1 MYSEIICLSFAML
14 NDLTIQNYR
23 CFKNFHIDNLA
34 RVNLIVGMNNSGKT
48 SLLEAI
54 YLFISQKSARTLG
67 EILSNRGEVFERFNL
82 GVTGK
87 PETLH
92 LYYQVTNLF
101 RNYQIEVP
109 QIIDFK
115 TSDKNLYLQIKLDK
129 NHFNNQ
135 ITENKSETDLTAYKL
150 VLSFDSSQIIL
161 PVYEDGSIDEKFMQY
176 FKFSPSFTRKISYL
190 VDNPTSIFLTTN
202 NISIGELAALWNKIT
217 LTPKEDKVIEALQ
230 ILEPE
235 IERISFTSQANIN
248 GGILVKLRGKYPI
261 PLVSMG
267 EGMRRILQIAIGAVT
282 VENGFLLIDEI
293 ETGLYY
299 QSQTDMWRFVLEVAK
314 QLNIQ
319 VFATTHSWDCITAF
333 QEALELSNDN
343 NSGKLFRLS
352 RQNED
357 IGVVEYNRNELSTAV
372 NHSIE
377 VR

>member
-1 MYSEIICLSFAML
+1 ML
-14 NDLTIQNYR
+14 NDITIQNYR
-23 CFKNFHIDNLA
+23 CFKNFHINSLA

-54 YLFISQKSARTLG
+54 YLLISQKQPRVLG
-67 EILSNRGEVFERFNL
+67 EILDNRGEVIERLNL
-82 GVTGK
+82 GITGK
-87 PETLH
+87 PEKLE
-92 LYYQVTNLF
+92 LYYQITSLF
-101 RNYQIEVP
+101 HNYQTEAP
-109 QIIDFK
+109 QII
-115 TSDKNLYLQIKLDK
+115 NLETTDSKRCLQIKLEK
-129 NHFNNQ
+129 NNLHNQ
-135 ITENKSETDLTAYKL
+135 IIDNQIEANLTPYKL
-150 VLSFDSSQIIL
+150 VLNFDSGQIIL

-176 FKFSPSFTRKISYL
+176 FKQSPSFTRQISYL
-190 VDNPTSIFLTTN
+190 VDTQKNIFITTN
-202 NISIGELAALWNKIT
+202 NLNFGELAALWNKIT

-230 ILEPE
+230 ILEPD
-235 IERISFTSQANIN
+235 IQRINFTSQANIN
-248 GGILVKLRGKYPI
+248 AGILVKLRGKYPI

-267 EGMRRILQIAIGAVT
+267 EGMRRVLQIAIAAVT

-299 QSQTDMWRFVLEVAK
+299 QSQTDMWNFILKVAK
-314 QLNIQ
+314 KLNIQ

-357 IGVVEYNRNELSTAV
+357 IGVVEYSSNELSTAV

>member
-1 MYSEIICLSFAML
+1 ML
-14 NDLTIQNYR
+14 NDITIQNYR
-23 CFKNFHIDNLA
+23 CFKDFHIDSLA

-54 YLFISQKSARTLG
+54 YLLIGQKHPRVLG
-67 EILSNRGEVFERFNL
+67 EILDNRGEVIERLNL
-82 GVTGK
+82 GITGK
-87 PETLH
+87 PEKLES
-92 LYYQVTNLF
+92 YYQITNLF
-101 RNYQIEVP
+101 HNYQIEAP
-109 QIIDFK
+109 KII
-115 TSDKNLYLQIKLDK
+115 NLETADSKINFQIKLEV
-129 NHFNNQ
+129 NNLNNQ
-135 ITENKSETDLTAYKL
+135 FVDNQVETDLTPYKL
-150 VLSFDSSQIIL
+150 VLDFGSGKIIL
-161 PVYEDGSIDEKFMQY
+161 PVHEDGSIDEKFMQY
-176 FKFSPSFTRKISYL
+176 FKQSPSFTRQISYL
-190 VDNPTSIFLTTN
+190 VDTQRNIFITTN
-202 NISIGELAALWNKIT
+202 NLNFGELAALWNKIT

-235 IERISFTSQANIN
+235 IQRISFTSQANIN

-267 EGMRRILQIAIGAVT
+267 EGMRRILQIAIAAVT

-299 QSQTDMWRFVLEVAK
+299 QSQTDMWSFVLKVAQ

-333 QEALELSNDN
+333 QEALELSEDDD
-343 NSGKLFRLS
+343 SGKLFRLS
-352 RQNED
+352 RHKED
-357 IGVVEYNRNELSTAV
+357 IHAVEYSSNELATAV

>member
-1 MYSEIICLSFAML
+1 ML
-14 NDLTIQNYR
+14 NDITIQNYR
-23 CFKNFHIDNLA
+23 CFKDFRIDRLA

-82 GVTGK
+82 GITGK
-87 PETLH
+87 LETLQ

-101 RNYQIEVP
+101 HNYQIEAP
-109 QIIDFK
+109 QIINLK
-115 TSDKNLYLQIKLDK
+115 TTDTDTNPYLQIKLDE

-135 ITENKSETDLTAYKL
+135 IIENQAETDLTPYKL
-150 VLSFDSSQIIL
+150 VLSFSSGKIIL
-161 PVYEDGSIDEKFMQY
+161 PVSEDGSIDEKFMQY
-176 FKFSPSFTRKISYL
+176 FKLSPSFTRKVSFL
-190 VDNPTSIFLTTN
+190 VDSPTSIFITTN
-202 NISIGELAALWNKIT
+202 NVSIGELAALWNRIT

-248 GGILVKLRGKYPI
+248 GGILVKSRGKYPI

-333 QEALELSNDN
+333 QEALELSGDE

-352 RQNED
+352 RQEED
-357 IGVVEYNRNELSTAV
+357 IRVVEYSSNELATAV

>member
-1 MYSEIICLSFAML
+1 ML
-14 NDLTIQNYR
+14 NDITIQNYR
-23 CFKNFHIDNLA
+23 CFKSFRIDNLA

-54 YLFISQKSARTLG
+54 YLLISQKHARVLG
-67 EILSNRGEVFERFNL
+67 EILDNRGEVIERLNL
-82 GVTGK
+82 GITGK
-87 PETLH
+87 PEKLE
-92 LYYQVTNLF
+92 LYYQITNLF
-101 RNYQIEVP
+101 HNYQIEYP
-109 QIIDFK
+109 QNINLK
-115 TSDKNLYLQIKLDK
+115 TTDSKVYLQIKLDK
-129 NHFNNQ
+129 NNFNSQAIDNH
-135 ITENKSETDLTAYKL
+135 IETDLTPYKL
-150 VLSFDSSQIIL
+150 MLNFDSGQIIM
-161 PVYEDGSIDEKFMQY
+161 PVNEDGSIAGKFMQY
-176 FKFSPSFTRKISYL
+176 FKQSPSFTRQISYL
-190 VDNPTSIFLTTN
+190 VDTQRNIFITTSNLNF
-202 NISIGELAALWNKIT
+202 GELAALWNKIT

-267 EGMRRILQIAIGAVT
+267 EGMRRILQIAIAAVT
-282 VENGFLLIDEI
+282 VENGFLLVDEI
-293 ETGLYY
+293 ESGLYY
-299 QSQTDMWRFVLEVAK
+299 QSQTDMWSFVLKVAK

-333 QEALELSNDN
+333 QEALELSEDE
-343 NSGKLFRLS
+343 NSGKLFRLN

-357 IGVVEYNRNELSTAV
+357 IDVVEYSSNELATAV